1 VSVIQFLIIPGELK
15 SVVGLRKKHLSKS
28 DLHSSHLSQYA
39 AARIYMYLESHCYI
53 SRTVGAM
60 SFQTCC
66 IKTAELF
73 DIHILHEM
81 NCMTISDQAYS
92 RPKIDDFGH

>member
-1 VSVIQFLIIPGELK
+1 
-15 SVVGLRKKHLSKS
+15 
-28 DLHSSHLSQYA
+28 
-39 AARIYMYLESHCYI
+39 
-53 SRTVGAM
+53 M